1 MTIRFILIIS
11 ITAMVLAG
19 CAKPPLA
26 ELETARYLV
35 RHAAEVGA
43 ADWSP
48 GEYQLA
54 RAALDK
60 AEEQMEKQQ
69 YRAAARTISL
79 ARRYAEEARSESE
92 HALARQAELERQR
105 AEKVRL
111 LEEQRLRELAEQEAA
126 LRQRELE
133 QRRQEEAR
141 QAAARAAS
149 AASVVKPS
157 PPPPPPPPVEP
168 VKVERYEVRAGQNLA
183 DIADLP
189 EVYGDRLLWPLIYRA
204 NRDQIKTPQEIA
216 PGQMLAI
223 PRDKNSEELEAA
235 RKEARELNLF

>member
-1 MTIRFILIIS
+1 MTTRFLLIIS
-11 ITAMVLAG
+11 IAAMVLAG

-43 ADWSP
+43 ANWSP

-54 RAALDK
+54 RSALDR
-60 AEEQMEKQQ
+60 AEEQMDKQQ

-79 ARRYAEEARSESE
+79 AQRYAEEARSESE
-92 HALARQAELERQR
+92 QALARQAELERQR
-105 AEKVRL
+105 AEKARL
-111 LEEQRLRELAEQEAA
+111 QEEQRLRELAEQEEA

-133 QRRQEEAR
+133 QRRQEETR
-141 QAAARAAS
+141 QAAARAAR
-149 AASVVKPS
+149 AASAVK
-157 PPPPPPPPVEP
+157 PPPPPPSLPVEP
-168 VKVERYEVRAGQNLA
+168 VRVERYEVRAGQNLA

-216 PGQMLAI
+216 PGQMLDI
-223 PRDKNSEELEAA
+223 PRDKNAEELEAA
-235 RKEARELNLF
+235 RKEARKLNLF

>member
-1 MTIRFILIIS
+1 MTVRFLLIIS
-11 ITAMVLAG
+11 IAAMVLAG

-35 RHAAEVGA
+35 RHAAEIGA

-54 RAALDK
+54 RSALDA
-60 AEEQMEKQQ
+60 AEEQMEQQQ

-92 HALARQAELERQR
+92 QALARQAELERQR
-105 AEKVRL
+105 AEKARL
-111 LEEQRLRELAEQEAA
+111 QEDQRLRELAEQEAA
-126 LRQRELE
+126 LRQRQLE

-141 QAAARAAS
+141 QAAARATS
-149 AASVVKPS
+149 AASVAK
-157 PPPPPPPPVEP
+157 PPPPSPSPPVEP
-168 VKVERYEVRAGQNLA
+168 AKVERYEVRAGQNLA
-183 DIADLP
+183 EIAHLP

-216 PGQMLAI
+216 PGQMLDI
-223 PRDKNSEELEAA
+223 PRDKNSEELESA